1 MAPAPEPRRR
11 VGRLW
16 RVTLLVLIS
25 EWALWAL
32 LVSSADTTRVTV
44 PYRVFNAQVNAHN
57 VVTVSAHGAS
67 IEGRFRHVVTHP
79 ARHGTTSVYFATRRP
94 TSADDNLLLELER
107 EGVTVTAVPAGS
119 GTSTFMQ
126 LLVWVVPLA
135 LVLGF
140 FWRTRRPD
148 HDQEAGQ
155 APPVDDV
162 RQPPTLA
169 TASSHPDT
177 ATR

>member
-1 MAPAPEPRRR
+1 MAPTPESRRR
-11 VGRLW
+11 VGSLG
-16 RVTLLVLIS
+16 RVILLVLIA

-32 LVSSADTTRVTV
+32 LVSSAGTTRVTV

-57 VVTVSAHGAS
+57 VITVSAHGPW
-67 IEGRFRHVVTHP
+67 IEGTFRHAVTRP
-79 ARHGTTSVYFATRRP
+79 ARRGTTSVYFATRRP
-94 TSADDNLLLELER
+94 TFADDNLLLELER
-107 EGVTVTAVPAGS
+107 EGVTITAVPASS
-119 GTSTFMQ
+119 GTSTFWQ

-140 FWRTRRPD
+140 FWQTRRPD
-148 HDQEAGQ
+148 DDRAAGEA
-155 APPVDDV
+155 APVDDS

-169 TASSHPDT
+169 TAWPHPDT